1 MALGAQA
8 SASPAAAADARG
20 RRTDRAAWP
29 VHPATVA
36 LGALMLVSAVLLLY
50 AGRHLTF
57 FFDEWSWIEQRRG
70 GGLGTYLDPH
80 NGHLSLFPVIV
91 YKLLFRLVGL
101 RHYTPYRFVV
111 VAVDVLCGALLYVLV
126 RRRLGPWLA
135 LVPTALLLFMGT
147 AFQDLLWPFQLG
159 FLSSVAGGLLALALL
174 ERRSARADAG
184 ACAALIWSL
193 ASSGVGLAFL
203 AACGVVLV
211 LRRSAWRRLWIV
223 ALPAALFLVWYIGWG
238 TSEQITS
245 DSVLAAPQFIA
256 DAATGTF
263 AGIAGLSPPYGPAL
277 TVGGLVLIA
286 GAWRLHAT
294 GPPSAMLLAATI
306 GALTFWGLTAIARTG
321 SAAPAASRYLYI
333 GAVFI
338 YLIAAEARLGAGL
351 RGGWLALAGLAVA
364 GALIA
369 NIAALRA
376 GERSLRQADDSV
388 RASLAV
394 VEIAAPVISP
404 AFVPSPIFGPQI
416 TAGPYLAAVHDLG
429 SPALTPT
436 ELERAPESTRSG
448 SDQLLE
454 HAEQLAPVAVPGPLT
469 GAEPI
474 AVTGTSGGQLVAR
487 GLCAT
492 LVPSVPNASVYLRVA
507 AGRQVLVRAHRG
519 VGAAVYLRRFAS
531 VFGPPP
537 FTTVPGA
544 TSRAI
549 RFPADRAAEPW
560 NVLVTAT
567 QPVDVCLR

>member
-1 MALGAQA
+1 MALGAEA
-8 SASPAAAADARG
+8 SASPDAADAHG
-20 RRTDRAAWP
+20 RRIDRAGWP

-36 LGALMLVSAVLLLY
+36 LAALMLASAVLLLY

-57 FFDEWSWIEQRRG
+57 FFDEWAWIEQRRG

-91 YKLLFRLVGL
+91 YKLLFKLVGL
-101 RHYTPYRFVV
+101 HHYTAYRAVG
-111 VAVDVLCGALLYVLV
+111 VAMDVLCGALLYVLV

-174 ERRSARADAG
+174 ERASARADAG
-184 ACAALIWSL
+184 ACAALVWSL

-203 AACGVVLV
+203 AACGVVLA
-211 LRRSAWRRLWIV
+211 LRRRNWRRLWIV
-223 ALPAALFLVWYIGWG
+223 ALPATLFLVWYMGWG

-245 DSVLAAPQFIA
+245 DSVLAAPQYIA
-256 DAATGTF
+256 DAATATF
-263 AGIAGLSPPYGPAL
+263 AGIAGLSLAYGPAL
-277 TVGGLVLIA
+277 TVAALVLI
-286 GAWRLHAT
+286 GSAWRLHAK
-294 GPPSAMLLAATI
+294 GPPTVMLLAAVV
-306 GALTFWGLTAIARTG
+306 GALTFWGLTAIARTSG
-321 SAAPAASRYLYI
+321 ALPASSRYLYI

-364 GALIA
+364 GALIG
-369 NIAALRA
+369 NIAALRT
-376 GERSLRQADDSV
+376 GERNLRQADDSV

-394 VEIAAPVISP
+394 VEIAAPVVSP

-429 SPALTPT
+429 SPALTPA

-454 HAEQLAPVAVPGPLT
+454 HAEQLAPVAVSGPLT
-469 GAEPI
+469 GTKPV
-474 AVTGTSGGQLVAR
+474 AVTGTTGGQLVAR

-492 LVPSVPNASVYLRVA
+492 LVPSVPNASIYLRIA
-507 AGRQVLVRAHRG
+507 AGRQILVRAHRG
-519 VGAAVYLRRFAS
+519 AGAAVYLRRFAS

-537 FTTVPGA
+537 LTTVPGA
-544 TSRAI
+544 TTQAI
-549 RFPADRAAEPW
+549 RFPADRASEPW

-567 QPVDVCLR
+567 QTVDVCVR